1 MRGEARGRDGGS
13 ESRQVAPVDAGL
25 GVGDLVEAGHPEP
38 VGAPTLPL
46 VHEVPD
52 GQDDLQHLLQT
63 PAADQL
69 PGGQQDGWG
78 GEGEDSSDPY
88 RRGQGSWSPRTPAW
102 CHHKVQKRAASVLHS
117 RRGRNHAHAATDQLP
132 HTCPPPGQGPTRQ
145 TPICQITHS

>member
-13 ESRQVAPVDAGL
+13 GSRQVAPVDAGL

-52 GQDDLQHLLQT
+52 GQDNLQHLLQT

-69 PGGQQDGWG
+69 PGGQQDGCG
-78 GEGEDSSDPY
+78 G
-88 RRGQGSWSPRTPAW
+88 RGRTVQIPTDGARAAGPLAPQHGATTKSRKGLQVSCTLGGAGTMPTPPQTSYPTPA
-102 CHHKVQKRAASVLHS
+102 HLQ
-117 RRGRNHAHAATDQLP
+117 GRHQLAK
-132 HTCPPPGQGPTRQ
+132 
-145 TPICQITHS
+145 CQFAK